1 MKLLILSDLHLEF
14 GAFAIPEVEFDA
26 VVLAG
31 DIAVPAI
38 RAVHWARR
46 TANFGV
52 TRPVIYVP
60 GNHEFY
66 ADVLSSGL
74 ANLRM
79 TSEGTNVHALN
90 CGEVVLY
97 GVRFL
102 GCTLWTD
109 FALRIDT
116 NDGARS
122 DVPRSVSESKRVLT
136 DYRAIRVH
144 EDRAPAGARGSERP
158 SKRLL
163 TPADTLAL
171 HQVHRAWLAAKLEEP
186 FAGPTVV
193 VTHHAPHR
201 NSLAPIYATD
211 WVSGAFVSELPE
223 EFFKVPVLWVHGHT
237 HTSFDY
243 TVGECRVVC
252 NPRGYLLGRS
262 KRVPENDD
270 FNPAFVVDIPTD
282 QASAR

>member
-1 MKLLILSDLHLEF
+1 MKVLVLSDLHLEF
-14 GAFAIPEVEFDA
+14 GAFAVPEVEFDA

-31 DIAVPAI
+31 DIAVPAVK
-38 RAVHWARR
+38 AVHWARR
-46 TANFGV
+46 TANFGI

-60 GNHEFY
+60 GNHEYY
-66 ADVLSSGL
+66 ADVLSSSL

-79 TSEGTNVHALN
+79 ASKGTNVHALN
-90 CGEVVLY
+90 CDEVVLDD
-97 GVRFL
+97 VRFL

-116 NDGARS
+116 NDGAQS
-122 DVPRSVSESKRVLT
+122 DVARSMSESRRVLT

-144 EDRAPAGARGSERP
+144 EDRAPSGVRGSEGP
-158 SKRLL
+158 SKRLM

-171 HQVHRAWLAAKLEEP
+171 HEAHRAWLAAKLEEP

-211 WVSGAFVSELPE
+211 WVSGAFASELPE

-243 TVGECRVVC
+243 RIGHCRVVC
-252 NPRGYLLGRS
+252 NPRGYMLGVSR
-262 KRVPENDD
+262 RVPENDD

-282 QASAR
+282 RASAR